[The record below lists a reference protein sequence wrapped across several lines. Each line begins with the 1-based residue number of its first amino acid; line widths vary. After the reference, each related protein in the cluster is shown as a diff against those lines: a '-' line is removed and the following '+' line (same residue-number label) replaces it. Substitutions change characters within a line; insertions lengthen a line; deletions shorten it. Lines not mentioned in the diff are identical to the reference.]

1 MTPVVVSMM
10 ERGTVVAGRRRA
22 EKAKPEHPRRLLAS
36 TLLALGA
43 IGTGVAWLFLVRAAV
58 AFGQVARD
66 GRSAAWWLCGVATVG
81 AAVCLLLGFV
91 LLSRLWSHLQVRRAP
106 RPAPGGRRRR

>member
-1 MTPVVVSMM
+1 MTSVVVSMT

-22 EKAKPEHPRRLLAS
+22 ERDAEHPRRLLRGA
-36 TLLALGA
+36 LLALGVVA
-43 IGTGVAWLFLVRAAV
+43 TGVAWVFLVRAAID
-58 AFGQVARD
+58 FGQVARD
-66 GRSAAWWLCGVATVG
+66 GRTAAWALCAVATAG

-91 LLSRLWSHLQVRRAP
+91 LLSRLWSLLRVRRAA